1 LTGVVAGLLIAE
13 VGLRILGFSYP
24 VFYTTDGYRGIA
36 LRPNMQGWY
45 RKEGESFVRINSNG
59 LRDREHETKKPA
71 GTFRIALLGDSY
83 AEALQV
89 PLEDSFWRV
98 MEERLN
104 KCAAFEGRKVEVI
117 NFGVSGYGTGQELL
131 TLEQKVWQ
139 YEPDMVLLAVTT
151 NNDITDNVRELKKTD
166 EVPYFV
172 LRDGQLELDSSFRE
186 AKSFKLRNSPINRL
200 GAWFHDN
207 LRFIQAIHQAH
218 GGIKAWIASRGK
230 KPANP
235 ANTVKAESTAVASNP
250 TPRFEELGTDNM
262 IYRPPVD
269 AVWVNAWD
277 LTEALMLR
285 MRDEVDAKGV
295 RFLVVTL
302 SNGIQ
307 VFPDAKARDAFMQ
320 RVGTDT
326 LFYPELRIKALGA
339 RGRFEVV
346 NLAPGLQNYADEH
359 HSFLHGFGKELGNGH
374 WNQLGHRVAGE
385 MLAERLCAEGGR

>member
-1 LTGVVAGLLIAE
+1 
-13 VGLRILGFSYP
+13 
-24 VFYTTDGYRGIA
+24 
-36 LRPNMQGWY
+36 
-45 RKEGESFVRINSNG
+45 
-59 LRDREHETKKPA
+59 
-71 GTFRIALLGDSY
+71 
-83 AEALQV
+83 
-89 PLEDSFWRV
+89 
-98 MEERLN
+98 
-104 KCAAFEGRKVEVI
+104 
-117 NFGVSGYGTGQELL
+117 
-131 TLEQKVWQ
+131 
-139 YEPDMVLLAVTT
+139 
-151 NNDITDNVRELKKTD
+151 
-166 EVPYFV
+166 
-172 LRDGQLELDSSFRE
+172 
-186 AKSFKLRNSPINRL
+186 
-200 GAWFHDN
+200 
-207 LRFIQAIHQAH
+207 
-218 GGIKAWIASRGK
+218 
-230 KPANP
+230 
-235 ANTVKAESTAVASNP
+235 VKAESTAVASNP

-346 NLAPGLQNYADEH
+346 NLAPGLENYADEH